1 MKKFIEIIY
10 NYSKSLEDVLSEH
23 FKISYHMISY
33 SPNHVILEDAGLYKN
48 ISQIIK
54 SILDEIKKN
63 PTSKT
68 YVINDFNDF
77 FIDEIKI
84 EFIEEDYD
92 DAKSTIQIFLN
103 DKKHLDSIY
112 IKLYV
117 VRKNLVTYSI
127 IKELLIHEIQHAWEK
142 YNRMLKN
149 PNTRSDEIFF
159 KSELYNKISN
169 FKDSENVGARFVRQ
183 VLYLMTGYERNYF
196 ISQIYAEIMDEEI
209 DNPNELLK
217 RLKTSNIYNKFIY
230 FNNWVYAY
238 YDNVLTDELI
248 DNIVNEYNY
257 IHKTDKNEKEVFKHL
272 SKICDKSINQLEKIL
287 PKMCVK
293 KLNEKFIKES
303 RGWKIELT

>member
-1 MKKFIEIIY
+1 MKKFSEIIY
-10 NYSKSLEDVLSEH
+10 NYSKSLEDVLREH

-33 SPNHVILEDAGLYKN
+33 SPNRVILEDAGLYKS

-54 SILDEIKKN
+54 YILDEIKKN

-92 DAKSTIQIFLN
+92 DAKSTIPIFLN
-103 DKKHLDSIY
+103 HKKHLDSIY

-117 VRKNLVTYSI
+117 IRKNLVTYSI

-149 PNTRSDEIFF
+149 TNTRSDEIFF
-159 KSELYNKISN
+159 KSELYDKISN
-169 FKDSENVGARFVRQ
+169 FKDGENVGSRFVRQ
-183 VLYLMTGYERNYF
+183 VLYLMTGYERNSF

-209 DNPNELLK
+209 DSPNELLK

-230 FNNWVYAY
+230 FNNLVYAY

-248 DNIVNEYNY
+248 DNIVNEYNFIY
-257 IHKTDKNEKEVFKHL
+257 KTDKNEKDVFKHL
-272 SKICDKSINQLEKIL
+272 SKICDKSINQLEKTL

-303 RGWKIELT
+303 KGWSIELT

>member
-1 MKKFIEIIY
+1 MRKFSEIIY
-10 NYSKSLEDVLSEH
+10 NNKSLEDVLYEH

-63 PTSKT
+63 STSKT

-92 DAKSTIQIFLN
+92 DAKLTIPIFLN
-103 DKKHLDSIY
+103 DKKHLDIIY

-183 VLYLMTGYERNYF
+183 VLYLMTGYERNSF
-196 ISQIYAEIMDEEI
+196 ISQIYAEIMDEDI

>member
-10 NYSKSLEDVLSEH
+10 NNSKSLEDVFSEH

-33 SPNHVILEDAGLYKN
+33 SPNRIILEDAGLYKN

-54 SILDEIKKN
+54 SILNEIKKN

-68 YVINDFNDF
+68 YVIKNFNDF

-92 DAKSTIQIFLN
+92 DAKSTIPIFLN

-149 PNTRSDEIFF
+149 PNKRSDEIFF

-169 FKDSENVGARFVRQ
+169 FKDGENVGARFVRQ
-183 VLYLMTGYERNYF
+183 VLYLMTGYERNSF
-196 ISQIYAEIMDEEI
+196 ISQIYAEIMDEDI

>member
-1 MKKFIEIIY
+1 MRKFSEIIY
-10 NYSKSLEDVLSEH
+10 NNKSLEDVLCEH

-92 DAKSTIQIFLN
+92 DAKSTIPIFLN
-103 DKKHLDSIY
+103 DKKHLDIIY

-149 PNTRSDEIFF
+149 SNTRSDKIFF

-169 FKDSENVGARFVRQ
+169 FKDGENVGARFVRQ
-183 VLYLMTGYERNYF
+183 VLYLMTGYERNSF

-272 SKICDKSINQLEKIL
+272 SKICDKSINKLEKTL

-293 KLNEKFIKES
+293 KLNAKFIKES

>member
-1 MKKFIEIIY
+1 MKKFGEIIY
-10 NYSKSLEDVLSEH
+10 NKSLEDILCEH

-33 SPNHVILEDAGLYKN
+33 SSNHVILEDAGLYKN

-54 SILDEIKKN
+54 SILNEIKKN

-68 YVINDFNDF
+68 YVINDFNTF

-84 EFIEEDYD
+84 EFIEEDCD
-92 DAKSTIQIFLN
+92 DTKSTIPIFLN
-103 DKKHLDSIY
+103 DKKHLDSMY

-117 VRKNLVTYSI
+117 IRKNLAAYSI

-149 PNTRSDEIFF
+149 QNTRSDEIFF
-159 KSELYNKISN
+159 KSDLYNKISN
-169 FKDSENVGARFVRQ
+169 FKDGENIGSRFVRQ
-183 VLYLMTGYERNYF
+183 VLYLMTGYERNSF
-196 ISQIYAEIMDEEI
+196 ISQIYAEIIDDEI
-209 DNPNELLK
+209 DSPNELLK
-217 RLKTSNIYNKFIY
+217 RLKASNIYNKFIY

-248 DNIVNEYNY
+248 DSIVNEYNHIY
-257 IHKTDKNEKEVFKHL
+257 KTDKNEKEVFNHL
-272 SKICDKSINQLEKIL
+272 SKICDKSINQLEKTL

-303 RGWKIELT
+303 KGWKIELI

>member
-1 MKKFIEIIY
+1 MKKFSEIIY
-10 NYSKSLEDVLSEH
+10 NYNKSLEDVLCEH
-23 FKISYHMISY
+23 FKISYYMISY
-33 SPNHVILEDAGLYKN
+33 SPNRIILEDAGLYKN

-54 SILDEIKKN
+54 YILYEIKKN

-92 DAKSTIQIFLN
+92 DAKSTIPFFLN
-103 DKKHLDSIY
+103 DKKHLDGIY

-149 PNTRSDEIFF
+149 TNTRSDEIFF

-169 FKDSENVGARFVRQ
+169 FKDGENVCARFVRQ
-183 VLYLMTGYERNYF
+183 VLYLMTGYERNSF
-196 ISQIYAEIMDEEI
+196 ISQIYAEIMDEDI

-272 SKICDKSINQLEKIL
+272 SKICDKSVNQLEKTL

>member
-1 MKKFIEIIY
+1 MRKCSEIIY
-10 NYSKSLEDVLSEH
+10 NNKSLEDVLYEH

-54 SILDEIKKN
+54 SILNEIKKN

-68 YVINDFNDF
+68 YVINNFNDF

-92 DAKSTIQIFLN
+92 DAKLTIPIFLN
-103 DKKHLDSIY
+103 DKKHLDIIY

-183 VLYLMTGYERNYF
+183 VLYLMTGYERNSF
-196 ISQIYAEIMDEEI
+196 ISQIYAEIMDEDI

-303 RGWKIELT
+303 KGWKIELT

>member
-1 MKKFIEIIY
+1 
-10 NYSKSLEDVLSEH
+10 
-23 FKISYHMISY
+23 MISY

-63 PTSKT
+63 STSKT

-92 DAKSTIQIFLN
+92 DAKSTIPIFLN
-103 DKKHLDSIY
+103 DKKHLDIIY

-169 FKDSENVGARFVRQ
+169 FKDGENVGARFVRQ
-183 VLYLMTGYERNYF
+183 VLYLMTGYERNSF
-196 ISQIYAEIMDEEI
+196 VSQIYAEIMDEEI
-209 DNPNELLK
+209 DNSNELLK

-238 YDNVLTDELI
+238 YDNVLTNELI

-272 SKICDKSINQLEKIL
+272 SKICDKSINQLEKTL

-303 RGWKIELT
+303 RGWKIELS

>member
-1 MKKFIEIIY
+1 MRKFSEMIY

-33 SPNHVILEDAGLYKN
+33 SPNHIILEDAGLYKN

-54 SILDEIKKN
+54 SILNEIKKN

-68 YVINDFNDF
+68 YVINNFNDF
-77 FIDEIKI
+77 FINEINI
-84 EFIEEDYD
+84 EFIKEDYD
-92 DAKSTIQIFLN
+92 DAKSTIPVFLN
-103 DKKHLDSIY
+103 DKKHLDSMY

-183 VLYLMTGYERNYF
+183 VLYLMTGYERNSF

-209 DNPNELLK
+209 DSPNELLK

-230 FNNWVYAY
+230 FNNLVYAY

-272 SKICDKSINQLEKIL
+272 SKICDKSINQLEKTL

-293 KLNEKFIKES
+293 KLNAKFIKES

>member
-1 MKKFIEIIY
+1 MKKFGEII
-10 NYSKSLEDVLSEH
+10 YSKSLEDVLCEH
-23 FKISYHMISY
+23 FKISYHMILY

-63 PTSKT
+63 STSKT

-92 DAKSTIQIFLN
+92 DAKSTIPIFLN
-103 DKKHLDSIY
+103 DKKHLDIIY

-169 FKDSENVGARFVRQ
+169 FKDGENVGARFVRQ
-183 VLYLMTGYERNYF
+183 VLYLMTGYERNSF
-196 ISQIYAEIMDEEI
+196 VSQIYAEIMDEEI
-209 DNPNELLK
+209 DNSNELLK

-238 YDNVLTDELI
+238 YDNVLTNELI

-272 SKICDKSINQLEKIL
+272 SKICDKSINQLEKTL

-303 RGWKIELT
+303 RGWKIELS

>member
-1 MKKFIEIIY
+1 MYYVNILK
-10 NYSKSLEDVLSEH
+10 
-23 FKISYHMISY
+23 YHMISY
-33 SPNHVILEDAGLYKN
+33 SSNRVILEDAGLYKN

-54 SILDEIKKN
+54 YILDEIKKN

-68 YVINDFNDF
+68 YVINDFNNF

-84 EFIEEDYD
+84 EFIEEDCD
-92 DAKSTIQIFLN
+92 DAKSTIPIFLN
-103 DKKHLDSIY
+103 DKKHLDSMY

-149 PNTRSDEIFF
+149 TNTRSDEIFF
-159 KSELYNKISN
+159 KSELYDKISN
-169 FKDSENVGARFVRQ
+169 FKDDENVGERFVRQ
-183 VLYLMTGYERNYF
+183 VLYLMTVYERNSF
-196 ISQIYAEIMDEEI
+196 ISQIYAEIMDEDI

-272 SKICDKSINQLEKIL
+272 LKICDKSINQLEKTL
-287 PKMCVK
+287 PKICVK

>member
-1 MKKFIEIIY
+1 MKKFSEIIY

-23 FKISYHMISY
+23 FKISYHMILY
-33 SPNHVILEDAGLYKN
+33 SPNRIILEDAGLYKN

-54 SILDEIKKN
+54 SILNEIKKN

-92 DAKSTIQIFLN
+92 DVKSTIPIFLN

-117 VRKNLVTYSI
+117 IRKNLVTYSI

-149 PNTRSDEIFF
+149 PKTRSDEIFF

-169 FKDSENVGARFVRQ
+169 FKDGENVGARFVRQ
-183 VLYLMTGYERNYF
+183 VLYLMTGYERNSF
-196 ISQIYAEIMDEEI
+196 ISQIYAEIMDEDI

-257 IHKTDKNEKEVFKHL
+257 IHKTEKNEKEVFKHL

>member
-1 MKKFIEIIY
+1 
-10 NYSKSLEDVLSEH
+10 
-23 FKISYHMISY
+23 MISY

-63 PTSKT
+63 STSKT

-92 DAKSTIQIFLN
+92 DAKLTIPIFLN
-103 DKKHLDSIY
+103 DKKHLDIIY

-183 VLYLMTGYERNYF
+183 VLYLMTGYERNSF
-196 ISQIYAEIMDEEI
+196 ISQIYAEIMDEDI

>member
-1 MKKFIEIIY
+1 MKKFSEIIY
-10 NYSKSLEDVLSEH
+10 NKSLEDILCEH
-23 FKISYHMISY
+23 FKISYHMILY
-33 SPNHVILEDAGLYKN
+33 SSNRVILEDAGLYKN

-54 SILDEIKKN
+54 SILNEIKKN
-63 PTSKT
+63 PTLKT
-68 YVINDFNDF
+68 YVINNFNDF
-77 FIDEIKI
+77 FIDEINI
-84 EFIEEDYD
+84 EFIEEDYN
-92 DAKSTIQIFLN
+92 DAKSTIPIFLN
-103 DKKHLDSIY
+103 DKKHLDSMC

-159 KSELYNKISN
+159 KSELYDKISN
-169 FKDSENVGARFVRQ
+169 FKDVENVGSRFVRQ
-183 VLYLMTGYERNYF
+183 VLYLMTGYERNSF

-209 DNPNELLK
+209 DSPNELLK
-217 RLKTSNIYNKFIY
+217 RLKTSNMYNKFIY

-238 YDNVLTDELI
+238 YDNVLTDELV
-248 DNIVNEYNY
+248 DNIVNEYNFIY
-257 IHKTDKNEKEVFKHL
+257 KTDKNEKEVFKHL
-272 SKICDKSINQLEKIL
+272 SKICDKSINQLEKTL

-303 RGWKIELT
+303 KGWNIELT

>member
-1 MKKFIEIIY
+1 MRKFSEIIY
-10 NYSKSLEDVLSEH
+10 NNKSLEDVLSEH

-33 SPNHVILEDAGLYKN
+33 SPNRIILEDAGLYKN

-54 SILDEIKKN
+54 SILNEIKKN

-68 YVINDFNDF
+68 YVINNFNDF

-92 DAKSTIQIFLN
+92 DAKSTIPIFLN
-103 DKKHLDSIY
+103 DKKYLDSIY

-117 VRKNLVTYSI
+117 IRKNLVTYSI

-159 KSELYNKISN
+159 KSELYDKISN
-169 FKDSENVGARFVRQ
+169 FKDGENVGSRFVRQ
-183 VLYLMTGYERNYF
+183 VLYLMTGYERNSF
-196 ISQIYAEIMDEEI
+196 ISQIYAEIMDEDI

>member
-1 MKKFIEIIY
+1 MKKFSEMIY
-10 NYSKSLEDVLSEH
+10 NDKSLEDVLYEH

-92 DAKSTIQIFLN
+92 DAKSTIPIFLN

-149 PNTRSDEIFF
+149 PNTRSDEMFF
-159 KSELYNKISN
+159 KSELYDKISN
-169 FKDSENVGARFVRQ
+169 FKDDENVGSRFVRQ
-183 VLYLMTGYERNYF
+183 VLYLMTGYERNFF
-196 ISQIYAEIMDEEI
+196 ISQIYAEIMDEDI

-238 YDNVLTDELI
+238 YDNVLMDELI
-248 DNIVNEYNY
+248 DSIVNEYNNIY
-257 IHKTDKNEKEVFKHL
+257 KTDKNEKEVFKHL
-272 SKICDKSINQLEKIL
+272 SKICDKSINQLEKTL

-303 RGWKIELT
+303 KGWSIELI

>member
-1 MKKFIEIIY
+1 MKKFSEIIY

-54 SILDEIKKN
+54 YILNEIKKN
-63 PTSKT
+63 PTSKM

-92 DAKSTIQIFLN
+92 DAKSTIPIFLN

-149 PNTRSDEIFF
+149 PNKRSDEIFF

-169 FKDSENVGARFVRQ
+169 FKDGENVGTRFVRQ
-183 VLYLMTGYERNYF
+183 VLYLMTGYEGNSF
-196 ISQIYAEIMDEEI
+196 ISQIYAEIMDEDI

-272 SKICDKSINQLEKIL
+272 SKICDKSVNQLEKTL

>member
-1 MKKFIEIIY
+1 MKKFSEIIY
-10 NYSKSLEDVLSEH
+10 NKSLEDVLSEH
-23 FKISYHMISY
+23 FKISYHMILY
-33 SPNHVILEDAGLYKN
+33 SSNRVILEDAGLYKN

-54 SILDEIKKN
+54 SILNEIKKN

-92 DAKSTIQIFLN
+92 DAKSTIPIFLN

-117 VRKNLVTYSI
+117 IRKNLVTYSI

-169 FKDSENVGARFVRQ
+169 FKDGENVGARFVRQ
-183 VLYLMTGYERNYF
+183 VLYLMTEYERNSF
-196 ISQIYAEIMDEEI
+196 ISQIYVEIMGEDI

>member
-1 MKKFIEIIY
+1 MKKFGEIIY

-33 SPNHVILEDAGLYKN
+33 SPNRVILEDAGLYKN

-54 SILDEIKKN
+54 LILDEIKKN

-92 DAKSTIQIFLN
+92 DAKSTIPIFLN
-103 DKKHLDSIY
+103 DKKHLDSMY

-149 PNTRSDEIFF
+149 PKTRSDEIFF

-169 FKDSENVGARFVRQ
+169 FKDGENVGARFVRQ
-183 VLYLMTGYERNYF
+183 VLYLMTGYERNSF

-209 DNPNELLK
+209 SSPNELLK

-248 DNIVNEYNY
+248 DNIVNEYNHIY
-257 IHKTDKNEKEVFKHL
+257 KTNKNEKEVFKHL
-272 SKICDKSINQLEKIL
+272 SKICDKSINQLEKTL
-287 PKMCVK
+287 PKICVK

-303 RGWKIELT
+303 KGWNIELI

>member
-1 MKKFIEIIY
+1 MKKFSEIIY

-33 SPNHVILEDAGLYKN
+33 SPNRVILEDAGLYKN

-63 PTSKT
+63 QTSKT

-92 DAKSTIQIFLN
+92 DAKSTIPIFLN
-103 DKKHLDSIY
+103 DKKHLDIIY

-169 FKDSENVGARFVRQ
+169 FKDGENVGARFVRQ
-183 VLYLMTGYERNYF
+183 VLYLMAGYERNSF

-230 FNNWVYAY
+230 FNNWVCAY

-257 IHKTDKNEKEVFKHL
+257 IYKTDKNEKEVFKHL
-272 SKICDKSINQLEKIL
+272 SKICDKSINQLEKTL

>member
-1 MKKFIEIIY
+1 MKKFSEIIY
-10 NYSKSLEDVLSEH
+10 NNKSLEDILCEH

-33 SPNHVILEDAGLYKN
+33 SLNHVILEDAGLYKN

-54 SILDEIKKN
+54 YILDEIKKN

-68 YVINDFNDF
+68 YIINDFNNF

-92 DAKSTIQIFLN
+92 DVKSTIPIFLN

-117 VRKNLVTYSI
+117 IRKNLVTYSI

-149 PNTRSDEIFF
+149 TNTRSDEIFF
-159 KSELYNKISN
+159 KSELYDKISN
-169 FKDSENVGARFVRQ
+169 FKDGENVGARFVRQ
-183 VLYLMTGYERNYF
+183 VLYLMTGYERNSF

-209 DNPNELLK
+209 DSPNELLK

-248 DNIVNEYNY
+248 DNIVNEYNFIY
-257 IHKTDKNEKEVFKHL
+257 KTDKNEKEVFKHL

-303 RGWKIELT
+303 KGWSIELT

>member
-1 MKKFIEIIY
+1 MKKFSEIIY
-10 NYSKSLEDVLSEH
+10 NKSLEDILCEH

-33 SPNHVILEDAGLYKN
+33 SSNHVILEDTGLYKN

-54 SILDEIKKN
+54 SILNEIKKN

-92 DAKSTIQIFLN
+92 DAKSTIPIFLN

-117 VRKNLVTYSI
+117 IRKNLVTYSI

-149 PNTRSDEIFF
+149 TNTRSDVIFF
-159 KSELYNKISN
+159 KSELYDKISN
-169 FKDSENVGARFVRQ
+169 FKDGKNVGSRFVRQ
-183 VLYLMTGYERNYF
+183 VLYLMTGYERNSF

-209 DNPNELLK
+209 DSPNELLK
-217 RLKTSNIYNKFIY
+217 RLKTSNIYNKLASANSSFST
-230 FNNWVYAY
+230 NALLNS
-238 YDNVLTDELI
+238 LI
-248 DNIVNEYNY
+248 
-257 IHKTDKNEKEVFKHL
+257 TL
-272 SKICDKSINQLEKIL
+272 GS
-287 PKMCVK
+287 
-293 KLNEKFIKES
+293 
-303 RGWKIELT
+303 

>member
-1 MKKFIEIIY
+1 MRKFSEIIY
-10 NYSKSLEDVLSEH
+10 NNKSLEDVLYEH

-33 SPNHVILEDAGLYKN
+33 SLNHVILEDAGLYKN

-77 FIDEIKI
+77 FIDKIKI
-84 EFIEEDYD
+84 EFIKEDYD
-92 DAKSTIQIFLN
+92 DAKSTIPIFLN
-103 DKKHLDSIY
+103 DKKHLDIIY

-169 FKDSENVGARFVRQ
+169 FKDGENVGARFVRQ
-183 VLYLMTGYERNYF
+183 VLYLMTGYERNSF

-238 YDNVLTDELI
+238 YDNVLTNELI

-272 SKICDKSINQLEKIL
+272 SKICNKSINQLEKTL

>member
-1 MKKFIEIIY
+1 MKKFSEIIY
-10 NYSKSLEDVLSEH
+10 NKSLEDVLCEH

-33 SPNHVILEDAGLYKN
+33 SPNRVILEDAGLYKN

-54 SILDEIKKN
+54 SILNEIKKN
-63 PTSKT
+63 PTSKA

-77 FIDEIKI
+77 FIDEINI

-92 DAKSTIQIFLN
+92 DAKSTIPIFLN

-159 KSELYNKISN
+159 KSELYDKISN
-169 FKDSENVGARFVRQ
+169 FKDGENVGSRFVRQ
-183 VLYLMTGYERNYF
+183 VLYLMTGYERNSF

-209 DNPNELLK
+209 DSPNELLK

-238 YDNVLTDELI
+238 YDNVLTDELV
-248 DNIVNEYNY
+248 DNIVNEYNF

-272 SKICDKSINQLEKIL
+272 SKICDKSINQLEKTL

-303 RGWKIELT
+303 KGWNIELT

>member
-1 MKKFIEIIY
+1 MNKFSEIIY

-33 SPNHVILEDAGLYKN
+33 SPNRVILEDAGLYKN

-54 SILDEIKKN
+54 LILDEIKKN

-92 DAKSTIQIFLN
+92 DAKSTIPIFLN
-103 DKKHLDSIY
+103 DKKHLDSMY

-127 IKELLIHEIQHAWEK
+127 IKELLIHEIHHAWEK

-169 FKDSENVGARFVRQ
+169 FKDGENVGARFVRQ
-183 VLYLMTGYERNYF
+183 VLYLMTGYERNSF
-196 ISQIYAEIMDEEI
+196 ISQIYAEIMDEDI

-257 IHKTDKNEKEVFKHL
+257 IHKTEKNEKEVFKHL

>member
-1 MKKFIEIIY
+1 MRKFSEIIY
-10 NYSKSLEDVLSEH
+10 NNKSLEDILCEH

-92 DAKSTIQIFLN
+92 DAKSTIPIFLN
-103 DKKHLDSIY
+103 DKKHLDIIY

-169 FKDSENVGARFVRQ
+169 FKDGENVGARFVRQ
-183 VLYLMTGYERNYF
+183 VLYLMTGYERNSF
-196 ISQIYAEIMDEEI
+196 ISQIYAEIMDEDI

-238 YDNVLTDELI
+238 YDNVLTNELI

-272 SKICDKSINQLEKIL
+272 SKICNKSINQLEKTL

-303 RGWKIELT
+303 RGWKIELS